1 MILTDRE
8 IQLALK
14 KGQITVTPDPDLEC
28 FTSTSLDLRLGDRLN
43 IFKKVG
49 EASIETIIDPTKN
62 YNAER
67 AIKQLTDEIVIEDSG
82 YVLHPGIFVLGRT
95 KELVSLPE
103 EARIAAR
110 VEGRSSLAR
119 LGLLIHF
126 TAPTIHSG
134 FNNSIRLEII
144 NLGVVPIRLRRG
156 MRICQL
162 IFELTFGTPEKAF
175 APIQTS

>member
-1 MILTDRE
+1 VILTDRE

-14 KGQITVTPDPDLEC
+14 KGQITVTPGPD
-28 FTSTSLDLRLGDRLN
+28 
-43 IFKKVG
+43 
-49 EASIETIIDPTKN
+49 

-95 KELVSLPE
+95 KKIVSLPE

-156 MRICQL
+156 IRICQL

>member
-1 MILTDRE
+1 VILTDRE

-14 KGQITVTPDPDLEC
+14 KGQIVVTPSPDLEC

-43 IFKKVG
+43 IFKSAG
-49 EASIETIIDPTKN
+49 DDSIETVIDPTKN

-67 AIKQLTDEIVIEDSG
+67 AIKQLTDEVVIEDSG
-82 YVLHPGIFVLGRT
+82 YVLHPRVFVLGRT
-95 KELVSLPE
+95 KKVVSLPE

-119 LGLLIHF
+119 LGILIHF

-134 FNNSIRLEII
+134 FNNSIRLEMI
-144 NLGVVPIRLRRG
+144 NLGVIPIRLRKG

-175 APIQTS
+175 APVQTS